1 MKKLPLRFSRIRK
14 SVQLR
19 TRTAIK
25 VNQPQGVSE
34 AMLVALVTALSYA
47 VAYSYNAGFA
57 SFFDLP
63 PFLISPTVG
72 TILQAAAAVGAVL
85 LGFWNIVAVVWVFA
99 PRGDTALVRSI
110 RRFLV
115 VLLVVGFFYAPIRD
129 VKGVWILVAIIL
141 GLYVFFSFVFP
152 LITQRNIAG
161 YENKLL
167 GQEEIERTAD
177 SHSLNAHVARALG
190 GSALLVGA
198 LCVLLVYFSYF
209 VGFGA
214 AVRKENFLVLD
225 GRPGYVVAA
234 LDDELLVLAGYDP
247 ATRKLTGNYQVE
259 RLAENHPWVLNN
271 MLIGRLASRDKKSAR
286 PRHSTNS
293 NK

>member
-1 MKKLPLRFSRIRK
+1 M
-14 SVQLR
+14 
-19 TRTAIK
+19 
-25 VNQPQGVSE
+25 
-34 AMLVALVTALSYA
+34 ALVTALSYA
-47 VAYSYNAGFA
+47 VAYAYNAGFA

-85 LGFWNIVAVVWVFA
+85 LGFWNIVSVVWVFA

-115 VLLVVGFFYAPIRD
+115 FLFIIGFFYVPIRD
-129 VKGVWILVAIIL
+129 VKGVWILVAIIS

-152 LITQRNIAG
+152 FITQRNIAG

-167 GQEEIERTAD
+167 GQEEIERAAD
-177 SHSLNAHVARALG
+177 GHSLNAHVAQSLG
-190 GSALLVGA
+190 GSKLLVGA

-214 AVRKENFLVLD
+214 AVRKEGFLVLD

-259 RLAENHPWVLNN
+259 RLAEGRPWALRR
-271 MLIGRLASRDKKSAR
+271 MHIGKLASSERNSVQ
-286 PRHSTNS
+286 PRQIQVETA
-293 NK
+293 KEK